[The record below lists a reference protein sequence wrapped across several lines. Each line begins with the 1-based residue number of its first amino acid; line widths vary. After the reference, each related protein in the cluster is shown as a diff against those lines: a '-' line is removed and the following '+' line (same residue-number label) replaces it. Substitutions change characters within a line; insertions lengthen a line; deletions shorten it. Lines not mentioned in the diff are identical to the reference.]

1 MSHIDGSYDTEMDS
15 YNVFSTRTTLESIAP
30 ITSQDSFT
38 QPVKTPDTFHST
50 LSRGKREKSQES
62 FYPPA
67 SSKPIMESFQQPAM
81 TKSSTLSRQ
90 HIKTIE
96 VPRVPDTYSKTLN
109 RSKSKE
115 GHYEPF
121 MFRSQQSP
129 SEPHYQPIKAKT
141 PVQERNDM
149 IPDLTDAGY
158 MITEL

>member
-15 YNVFSTRTTLESIAP
+15 YNIFSTRTTLESIAP

-38 QPVKTPDTFHST
+38 QSVKTPDTFQSMMP
-50 LSRGKREKSQES
+50 RKRDKSQES
-62 FYPPA
+62 FY
-67 SSKPIMESFQQPAM
+67 SLGSNKPMESFHQTMP
-81 TKSSTLSRQ
+81 KSSTLSR
-90 HIKTIE
+90 HHVKTIE

-115 GHYEPF
+115 RNYEPF

-129 SEPHYQPIKAKT
+129 SEPKIPAPEK
-141 PVQERNDM
+141 NDLLA
-149 IPDLTDAGY
+149 DLSEAGY